1 MKPKRRIRA
10 GRLLVLSGTV
20 CAFILIIAGII
31 GRLVYKPNKNVV
43 ILNGVMEYYQ
53 HPDYPTGCESVAL
66 YILLQYYGVDV
77 TVDKII
83 DELPKGPM
91 PYEQDGVMYGANPER
106 EFVGSPLDDGSYGVF
121 NRPIAAVAEKFKS
134 GVFTFENATIE
145 DIREVLDSGNPV
157 LAWYVIDPDKKIEY
171 RRSWLD
177 YKTGEKIKWPRGEHA
192 VVVYGYDGNKSFFI
206 SDPNTG
212 SCFSVSA
219 RKFAGPFKKMGG
231 RIVFYRD
238 NDLTY

>member
-83 DELPKGPM
+83 DEQEVQEPMYRIRPGMPIFPWGKG
-91 PYEQDGVMYGANPER
+91 
-106 EFVGSPLDDGSYGVF
+106 L
-121 NRPIAAVAEKFKS
+121 
-134 GVFTFENATIE
+134 
-145 DIREVLDSGNPV
+145 
-157 LAWYVIDPDKKIEY
+157 
-171 RRSWLD
+171 
-177 YKTGEKIKWPRGEHA
+177 
-192 VVVYGYDGNKSFFI
+192 
-206 SDPNTG
+206 
-212 SCFSVSA
+212 
-219 RKFAGPFKKMGG
+219 
-231 RIVFYRD
+231 
-238 NDLTY
+238 